1 MNKPNTKQGIV
12 TKCVGG
18 LYTVRLTCP
27 EEDSKYIECRARG
40 RFRHDGCSPLPGD
53 DVTVTEGDD
62 ALRGEYVLDEIL
74 PRHSSLIRPPMA
86 NLTHLFLLIP
96 SCRPKPD
103 LLTADKITAIAE
115 HIGVE
120 PVIIAGKSDMD
131 PESAESIR
139 LTYTAAGYSAFAIS
153 AVTKEGI
160 DELTHYIS
168 AAAEDGISKNMP
180 MRAAFVGVSGA
191 GKSTLM
197 SAIFPSLSLATGRL
211 SDKTKRGRHTT
222 RAVELF
228 YLESPLE
235 GCDACF
241 YLADTPGFSMLDFTS
256 FNFFPAGELAENF
269 RELASLIGNC
279 RYTKC
284 THTKEEGCAVLD
296 AVSRGEVSRQR
307 HESFCRIY
315 EELRAKPE
323 WKRLREL
330 EAQGTQHRRK

>member
-1 MNKPNTKQGIV
+1 MNKLNTQHGIV

-18 LYTVRLTCP
+18 LYTVRLTCS
-27 EEDSKYIECRARG
+27 DGDAKYIECRARG
-40 RFRHDGCSPLPGD
+40 RFRHDGMSPLPGD
-53 DVTVTEGDD
+53 DVRVVEGDD
-62 ALRGEYVLDEIL
+62 ALSGEYVLDEIL
-74 PRHSSLIRPPMA
+74 PRHSELIRPPMA

-115 HIGVE
+115 HSGVE
-120 PVIIAGKSDMD
+120 IVAVAGKADMD
-131 PESAESIR
+131 PESAENIR
-139 LTYTAAGYSAFAIS
+139 KIYSDAGFAAFAVS
-153 AVTKEGI
+153 AVTGDGI
-160 DELTHYIS
+160 RELADYIS
-168 AAAEDGISKNMP
+168 ASAEDGARRDMP

-197 SAIFPSLSLATGRL
+197 SAIFPNLSLATGKL
-211 SDKTKRGRHTT
+211 SNKTMRGRHTT

-228 YLESPLE
+228 YLKSPSE
-235 GCDACF
+235 NCDECF
-241 YLADTPGFSMLDFTS
+241 YLADTPGFSMLDFTGY
-256 FNFFPAGELAENF
+256 NFFPAEDLAENF
-269 RELASLIGNC
+269 REIAPLLGNC

-284 THTKEEGCAVLD
+284 THTKEEGCAVLE
-296 AVSRGEVSRQR
+296 AVADGKISKQR

-330 EAQGTQHRRK
+330 ESQNGKCRRK

>member
-1 MNKPNTKQGIV
+1 MNKPNTQHGIV

-27 EEDSKYIECRARG
+27 DEGAKYIECRARG
-40 RFRHDGCSPLPGD
+40 RFRHDGMSPLPGD
-53 DVTVTEGDD
+53 DVTVIEGDD
-62 ALRGEYVLDEIL
+62 ALSGEYVLDEIL
-74 PRHSSLIRPPMA
+74 PRHSSLIRPPIA

-115 HIGVE
+115 HVGVE
-120 PVIIAGKSDMD
+120 PVIVAGKADMD
-131 PESAESIR
+131 SESAENIR
-139 LTYTAAGYSAFAIS
+139 KTYSNVGYNAFAVS
-153 AVTKEGI
+153 AVTGIGI
-160 DELTHYIS
+160 DELAQYIS
-168 AAAEDGISKNMP
+168 LSAEDGVRKNMP

-197 SAIFPSLSLATGRL
+197 SAIFPKLSLATGKL
-211 SDKTKRGRHTT
+211 SNKTMRGRHTT

-228 YLESPLE
+228 YLESPVE

-241 YLADTPGFSMLDFTS
+241 YLADTPGFSMLDFTG
-256 FNFFPAGELAENF
+256 FNFFPADKLAENF
-269 RELASLIGNC
+269 REFAPLLGNC

-284 THTKEEGCAVLD
+284 THTKEDECAVLD
-296 AVSRGEVSRQR
+296 AVQSGKISGQR

-315 EELRAKPE
+315 EELKAKPE
-323 WKRLREL
+323 WKRQREL
-330 EAQGTQHRRK
+330 EAQNGVHRRK